1 MAENETPFEQRLSR
15 TDRRDVAAFQQLQQ
29 TVFPDGKI
37 PSQKELLVRL
47 SDKPTIRDAII
58 ASMYDA
64 GVPAQEGLSKLES
77 TKGFYKKFEKAF
89 SVKVIDRAMGATKML
104 DRIRQI
110 ERKGVSLDAPFSQL
124 TELADSP
131 QAGFSEAFTTKH
143 VDPLKTAVE
152 HGRNKKYSS
161 RSVGG
166 RGSKMLTGAGYDIP
180 PEVLDSVLEGIGE
193 IDDQVIKVDGKDV
206 TVPGQVMR
214 DAAMVATL
222 GYRGTDIVE
231 SRTTLELATG
241 FGVPRPYYD
250 PETQTV
256 KSPPEEKKG
265 RGRKKAG
272 PDRPV
277 GPVVGG
283 VLDRRYGEAGATG
296 ELFPDIETKHITQAL
311 RDHVWPKV
319 PKEVIKRMTDTGGR
333 APSDFTD
340 IRRII
345 GASIANRLGMPQIAG
360 EVLNHTQ
367 TAAEDVVDKVTS
379 GYYFRVMDTGL
390 EQRGQALLMFEKM
403 MADAVGAKDAK
414 GLADRLKLNLDPNF
428 NAIYPTDE
436 EFQSGENVTARQT
449 EVSPERAAAAE
460 AAGIQAEEAAAASLR
475 EQQTASE
482 LQADLNIQQRAE
494 QAPKTEEA
502 VRTLAQSNLDV
513 AAETKTQKKAKGVA
527 RGKEIF
533 EGIVKSATDPTKL
546 KASML
551 ATIAGAKAM
560 TPGIA
565 DFGLALPEGILTR
578 ATAPDLPEGEGPFA
592 SALTD
597 PYDIAVLKGQKFA
610 EDRGLPP
617 SLGAIGAT
625 VGQAVTGAVA
635 DPKGALEGFERLSGQ
650 LGTLFGA
657 GPLRMQALAD
667 KAGAAPKIPD
677 AAPAETG
684 KLEAE
689 GFAQQKN
696 QARAAAMRGEETT
709 MAESFLYGGIVR

>member
-1 MAENETPFEQRLSR
+1 
-15 TDRRDVAAFQQLQQ
+15 
-29 TVFPDGKI
+29 
-37 PSQKELLVRL
+37 
-47 SDKPTIRDAII
+47 
-58 ASMYDA
+58 
-64 GVPAQEGLSKLES
+64 
-77 TKGFYKKFEKAF
+77 
-89 SVKVIDRAMGATKML
+89 MGATKML

-161 RSVGG
+161 RTAGG
-166 RGSKMLTGAGYDIP
+166 KGSKMLTGAGYDIP

-193 IDDQVIKVDGKDV
+193 IDDQVIKVDGKNV

-214 DAAMVATL
+214 DAVMVATL

-231 SRTTLELATG
+231 SRTTLELATS

-256 KSPPEEKKG
+256 KSPPEGKKG

-283 VLDRRYGEAGATG
+283 VLNRRYGEAGATG

-311 RDHVWPKV
+311 RDHVWNKV
-319 PKEVIKRMTDTGGR
+319 PKEVIQRMTDTGGR

-403 MADAVGAKDAK
+403 MADAVEAKDAK
-414 GLADRLKLNLDPNF
+414 GLADRLNLNLDPSF

-436 EFQSGENVTARQT
+436 EFQSKENVTARQT

-460 AAGIQAEEAAAASLR
+460 AAGIQADEAAAASSR
-475 EQQTASE
+475 EQRTASE
-482 LQADLNIQQRAE
+482 LQADLNIQERAA
-494 QAPKTEEA
+494 QAPATEEA
-502 VRTLAQSNLDV
+502 VRTLAESNLDV
-513 AAETKTQKKAKGVA
+513 AAEQKTQKKAKGV
-527 RGKEIF
+527 
-533 EGIVKSATDPTKL
+533 
-546 KASML
+546 
-551 ATIAGAKAM
+551 
-560 TPGIA
+560 
-565 DFGLALPEGILTR
+565 
-578 ATAPDLPEGEGPFA
+578 
-592 SALTD
+592 
-597 PYDIAVLKGQKFA
+597 
-610 EDRGLPP
+610 
-617 SLGAIGAT
+617 
-625 VGQAVTGAVA
+625 
-635 DPKGALEGFERLSGQ
+635 
-650 LGTLFGA
+650 
-657 GPLRMQALAD
+657 
-667 KAGAAPKIPD
+667 
-677 AAPAETG
+677 
-684 KLEAE
+684 
-689 GFAQQKN
+689 
-696 QARAAAMRGEETT
+696 
-709 MAESFLYGGIVR
+709 

>member
-1 MAENETPFEQRLSR
+1 MAENETPFEQRLSA
-15 TDRRDVAAFQQLQQ
+15 TDRKNVAAFQQLQQ
-29 TVFPDGKI
+29 TLFPDGKI
-37 PSQKELLVRL
+37 PTQKELLVRL

-161 RSVGG
+161 RTAGG
-166 RGSKMLTGAGYDIP
+166 KGSKMLTGAGYDIP

-193 IDDQVIKVDGKDV
+193 IDDQVIKVDGKNV
-206 TVPGQVMR
+206 TIPGQVMR
-214 DAAMVATL
+214 DAVMVATL

-231 SRTTLELATG
+231 SRTTLELATS

-256 KSPPEEKKG
+256 KSPPEGKKG

-283 VLDRRYGEAGATG
+283 VLNRRYDQAGLTG

-311 RDHVWPKV
+311 RDHVWNKV
-319 PKEVIKRMTDTGGR
+319 PKEVIQRMTDTGGR

-367 TAAEDVVDKVTS
+367 TAAEDVVDKVTT

-414 GLADRLKLNLDPNF
+414 GLADRLNLNLDPSF

-436 EFQSGENVTARQT
+436 EFQSKENVTARQT

-482 LQADLNIQQRAE
+482 LQADLNIQERAA
-494 QAPKTEEA
+494 QAPATEEA
-502 VRTLAQSNLDV
+502 VRTLAESNLDV
-513 AAETKTQKKAKGVA
+513 AAEQKTQKKAKGVA

-533 EGIVKSATDPTKL
+533 EGIVKSATDSRTLKNIVLPTLTAGVSALAAFPPTRAFGKTAEL
-546 KASML
+546 GLEALGVYGSAQEGTSTREQMSELGVSPSL
-551 ATIAGAKAM
+551 ATAAGVA
-560 TPGIA
+560 TGVA
-565 DFGLALPEGILTR
+565 DFVAPLPEQ
-578 ATAPDLPEGEGPFA
+578 P
-592 SALTD
+592 
-597 PYDIAVLKGQKFA
+597 V
-610 EDRGLPP
+610 
-617 SLGAIGAT
+617 
-625 VGQAVTGAVA
+625 VA
-635 DPKGALEGFERLSGQ
+635 DPFSTRPIERMAADSPEVAASLQASGKME
-650 LGTLFGA
+650 
-657 GPLRMQALAD
+657 PVN
-667 KAGAAPKIPD
+667 IPD
-677 AAPAETG
+677 PVPAQTG
-684 KLEAE
+684 KLAAE

-709 MAESFLYGGIVR
+709 MAESFLYGGVVR

>member
-1 MAENETPFEQRLSR
+1 MAENETPFEQKLSA
-15 TDRRDVAAFQQLQQ
+15 TDKKNVAAFQQLQQ
-29 TVFPDGKI
+29 TLFPDGKI
-37 PSQKELLVRL
+37 PTQKELLVRL

-64 GVPAQEGLSKLES
+64 GVPAQDGLAKLES
-77 TKGFYKKFEKAF
+77 TKAFYKKFEKAF
-89 SVKVIDRAMGATKML
+89 SVKVIERAMGATKML

-161 RSVGG
+161 RTAGG
-166 RGSKMLTGAGYDIP
+166 KGSKMLTGAGYDIP
-180 PEVLDSVLEGIGE
+180 PEVLDSVLEGIAE
-193 IDDQVIKVDGKDV
+193 IDDQVIKVDGKNV

-214 DAAMVATL
+214 DAVMVATL

-231 SRTTLELATG
+231 SRTTLELATS

-256 KSPPEEKKG
+256 KSPPEGAKG

-283 VLDRRYGEAGATG
+283 VLNRRYGEAGATG

-311 RDHVWPKV
+311 RDHVWNKV
-319 PKEVIKRMTDTGGR
+319 PKEVIQRMTDTGGR

-414 GLADRLKLNLDPNF
+414 GLADRLKLNLDPSF
-428 NAIYPTDE
+428 NALYPTDE
-436 EFQSGENVTARQT
+436 EFQSGENVTTRQT

-460 AAGIQAEEAAAASLR
+460 ASGIQAEETLAANLR
-475 EQQTASE
+475 EDQTASE
-482 LQADLNIQQRAE
+482 LRADLNIQERAA
-494 QAPKTEEA
+494 QAPATEEA
-502 VRTLAQSNLDV
+502 VRTLAKSNLDV

-533 EGIVKSATDPTKL
+533 EGIVKSATDPTTL
-546 KASML
+546 KTSLL
-551 ATIAGAKAM
+551 AGTIAAKNILPTLFDAPFIMAEDVLRRQLYPGEPTPIDIAEEKGRQAAVEAGLPATAGGGAGVASEILS
-560 TPGIA
+560 GGYVS
-565 DFGLALPEGILTR
+565 DPEGTSRFNLQMLSLLGG
-578 ATAPDLPEGEGPFA
+578 APVLSTVTQGE
-592 SALTD
+592 L
-597 PYDIAVLKGQKFA
+597 LKSGNIT
-610 EDRGLPP
+610 PP
-617 SLGAIGAT
+617 S
-625 VGQAVTGAVA
+625 
-635 DPKGALEGFERLSGQ
+635 
-650 LGTLFGA
+650 
-657 GPLRMQALAD
+657 
-667 KAGAAPKIPD
+667 APVNIPD
-677 AAPAETG
+677 PVPAETG

>member
-1 MAENETPFEQRLSR
+1 MAENETPFEQKLSA
-15 TDRRDVAAFQQLQQ
+15 TDKKNVAAFQQLQQ
-29 TVFPDGKI
+29 TLFPDGKI
-37 PSQKELLVRL
+37 PTQKELLVRL

-64 GVPAQEGLSKLES
+64 GVPAQDGLAKLES
-77 TKGFYKKFEKAF
+77 TKAFYKKFEKAF
-89 SVKVIDRAMGATKML
+89 SVKVIERAMGATKML

-161 RSVGG
+161 RTAGG
-166 RGSKMLTGAGYDIP
+166 KGSKMLTGAGYDIP
-180 PEVLDSVLEGIGE
+180 PEVLDSVLEGIAE
-193 IDDQVIKVDGKDV
+193 IDDQVIKVDGKNV

-214 DAAMVATL
+214 DAVMVATL

-231 SRTTLELATG
+231 SRTTLELATS

-256 KSPPEEKKG
+256 KSPPEGAKG

-283 VLDRRYGEAGATG
+283 VLNRRYGEAGATG

-311 RDHVWPKV
+311 RDHVWNKV
-319 PKEVIKRMTDTGGR
+319 PKEVIQRMTDTGGR

-414 GLADRLKLNLDPNF
+414 GLADRLKLNLDPSF
-428 NAIYPTDE
+428 NALYPTDE
-436 EFQSGENVTARQT
+436 EFQSGENVTTRQT

-460 AAGIQAEEAAAASLR
+460 ASGIQAEETLAANLR
-475 EQQTASE
+475 EDQTASE
-482 LQADLNIQQRAE
+482 LRADLNIQERAA
-494 QAPKTEEA
+494 QAPATEEA
-502 VRTLAQSNLDV
+502 VRTLAKSNLDV

-533 EGIVKSATDPTKL
+533 EGIVKSATDPTTL
-546 KASML
+546 KTSLL
-551 ATIAGAKAM
+551 AGTIAAKNILPTLFDAPFIMAEDVLRRQLYPGEPTPIDIAEEKGRQAAVEAGLPATAGGGAGVASEILS
-560 TPGIA
+560 GGYVS
-565 DFGLALPEGILTR
+565 DPEGTSQFNLQMLSLLGG
-578 ATAPDLPEGEGPFA
+578 APVLSTVTQGE
-592 SALTD
+592 L
-597 PYDIAVLKGQKFA
+597 LKSGNIT
-610 EDRGLPP
+610 PP
-617 SLGAIGAT
+617 S
-625 VGQAVTGAVA
+625 
-635 DPKGALEGFERLSGQ
+635 
-650 LGTLFGA
+650 
-657 GPLRMQALAD
+657 
-667 KAGAAPKIPD
+667 APVNIPD
-677 AAPAETG
+677 PVPAETG

>member
-1 MAENETPFEQRLSR
+1 MAENETPFEQKLSPS
-15 TDRRDVAAFQQLQQ
+15 DRRDVAAFQQLQQ

-37 PSQKELLVRL
+37 PTQKELLVRL
-47 SDKPTIRDAII
+47 SDKPTIRDALI

-64 GVPAQEGLSKLES
+64 GVPAQEGLAKLES

-89 SVKVIDRAMGATKML
+89 SGKVIDRAMGATKML

-110 ERKGVSLDAPFSQL
+110 ERKGISLDAPFSEL
-124 TELADSP
+124 TTLADSP
-131 QAGFSEAFTTKH
+131 QAGFSDAFTTKH

-152 HGRNKKYSS
+152 HGRSKKYSS
-161 RSVGG
+161 RTAGG
-166 RGSKMLTGAGYDIP
+166 KGSKMLTGAGYDIP
-180 PEVLDSVLEGIGE
+180 SEVLDSVLKGIGE
-193 IDDQVIKVDGKDV
+193 IDDQVIKVDGKNV
-206 TVPGQVMR
+206 TVPAEVMR
-214 DAAMVATL
+214 DAVMVATL

-231 SRTTLELATG
+231 SRTTLELATS

-256 KSPPEEKKG
+256 KSPPKEAKG

-277 GPVVGG
+277 GPVIGG
-283 VLDRRYGEAGATG
+283 VLNRRYEGAGATG

-319 PKEVIKRMTDTGGR
+319 PKEVIQRMTDTGGR

-340 IRRII
+340 VRRII

-367 TAAEDVVDKVTS
+367 TAAEDIVDKVTS
-379 GYYFRVMDTGL
+379 GYYIQVMDTGL

-414 GLADRLKLNLDPNF
+414 GLGDRLGLNLDPTF
-428 NAIYPTDE
+428 NALYPTDE
-436 EFQSGENVTARQT
+436 EFRSGDTVSARQT

-460 AAGIQAEEAAAASLR
+460 ASGIQAEATTAANLR
-475 EQQTASE
+475 EEQTASE
-482 LQADLNIQQRAE
+482 LRADLNIQQRAE

-533 EGIVKSATDPTKL
+533 EGIVKSATDPTAL
-546 KASML
+546 KSGLL
-551 ATIAGAKAM
+551 AGTIAAKNVLPGFFDAPFIMAEDVLRRQISPDEPTPMDIAAEKGREAAVEAGLPATLGEGAGVA
-560 TPGIA
+560 GEILSGGYVS
-565 DFGLALPEGILTR
+565 DPEGTSQFNLQMLSLLGGSPVLSTV
-578 ATAPDLPEGEGPFA
+578 TQGELMKSG
-592 SALTD
+592 S
-597 PYDIAVLKGQKFA
+597 IK
-610 EDRGLPP
+610 PP
-617 SLGAIGAT
+617 S
-625 VGQAVTGAVA
+625 
-635 DPKGALEGFERLSGQ
+635 
-650 LGTLFGA
+650 
-657 GPLRMQALAD
+657 
-667 KAGAAPKIPD
+667 APVNIPD
-677 AAPAETG
+677 AVPAETG